1 MDTEKKLMGI
11 KKYVRQVRPVQE
23 SYVNHLE
30 KVQSLFSEAYNVP
43 IQKNSDIDD
52 FETKLD
58 KSQLKSLLKHL
69 SSLNLDDIPIAGGSS
84 GIKIRSAQD
93 NNKEIRDWAKENTPD
108 IKLSFGQGSIGKGG
122 GVKISESTQELMVA
136 ALVLNKVKSGN
147 IDEAEAI
154 EMIEEAKKQFNKI
167 EGATGRP
174 DLMDQFTGNFNDLA
188 TAISSSNAIL
198 KVVSNPVKAYWT
210 GQGWGSDIKKY
221 NPPIGGV
228 KDYNSSDIVVKGG
241 DGIFYG
247 FSLKKK
253 SKSKDVD
260 PTLINKPITGD
271 KGILKDILGAKEI
284 ESIEKSKELF
294 FDYVVFKHTKKS
306 VKGVDIKDKNKI
318 ISQISQ
324 KQMGV
329 YLKDRRNTFFR
340 RVDQVL
346 TKHSDEFV
354 KAFIELLFRT
364 KMKDIE
370 DTKEFKFYLLT
381 GIGRFIGGTVEVE
394 EAQNKDMPQT
404 IEALTKIFNSN
415 IKMITTPGK
424 KNAWEK
430 DAGAAKVFFSIMS
443 DANQIIDLQIRYKGS
458 YTANP
463 QFQAVATADF
473 RAIFK

>member
-1 MDTEKKLMGI
+1 MSNLNH
-11 KKYVRQVRPVQE
+11 YVRQLHPRAE
-23 SYVNHLE
+23 SYIPHVD
-30 KVQSLFSEAYNVP
+30 KVQYNFTEAYNIP
-43 IQKNSDIDD
+43 IQSDSDIDD
-52 FETKLD
+52 FDTKLD
-58 KSQLKSLLKHL
+58 KTQLKSLLKYL
-69 SSLNLDDIPIAGGSS
+69 VSLKLDDIPIVAGSG
-84 GIKIRSAQD
+84 GIKIRSGQD
-93 NNKEIRDWAKENTPD
+93 KDTEIRDWAKENAPD
-108 IKLSFGQGSIGKGG
+108 LKLSFGQGSIGKGG

-147 IDEAEAI
+147 IDEVAAI
-154 EMIEEAKKQFNKI
+154 EMIEEAKTQFNKI

-174 DLMDQFTGNFNDLA
+174 DLIDQFTGNFNDLA

-210 GQGWGSDIKKY
+210 GQGWGADIKKY

-228 KDYNSSDIVVKGG
+228 KDYNSSDIVVKDG

-260 PTLINKPITGD
+260 PTLINKPITGN

-306 VKGVDIKDKNKI
+306 VKGMSIKDKNKI

-346 TKHSDEFV
+346 TKHGDEFV
-354 KAFIELLFRT
+354 KSFIELLFRT

-381 GIGRFIGGTVEVE
+381 GIGRFVGGTVEVE

-404 IEALTKIFNSN
+404 IEALTKIFNSD

-424 KNAWEK
+424 KNAWE
-430 DAGAAKVFFSIMS
+430 DGSNAAKVFFSIMS
-443 DANQIIDLQIRYKGS
+443 DNSQIIDLEIRYKGS

>member
-1 MDTEKKLMGI
+1 MERLMGI
-11 KKYVRQVRPVQE
+11 KNYVRQVRPVQE
-23 SYVNHLE
+23 AHVNHLD
-30 KVQSLFSEAYNVP
+30 KIQNILSEAYNVP

-340 RVDQVL
+340 RVDKVL

-473 RAIFK
+473 KAIFK

>member
-1 MDTEKKLMGI
+1 MSLQGYVYQLRSKRDLANKL
-11 KKYVRQVRPVQE
+11 Q
-23 SYVNHLE
+23 
-30 KVQSLFSEAYNVP
+30 FTEAYNIP
-43 IQKNSDIDD
+43 IQKDSDVDD
-52 FETKLD
+52 FDTKLD
-58 KSQLKSLLKHL
+58 KSQLKSLLKYL
-69 SSLNLDDIPIAGGSS
+69 SSLKLDDIPIAAGPA

-93 NNKEIRDWAKENTPD
+93 KDKEIRLWAKENTPD
-108 IKLSFGQGSIGKGG
+108 LKIAFGQGSIGKGG

-147 IDEAEAI
+147 IDEVAAI
-154 EMIEEAKKQFNKI
+154 KMLEEAKTQFNKI
-167 EGATGRP
+167 EGASGRP
-174 DLMDQFTGNFNDLA
+174 DLIDQFTGNFNDLA

-210 GQGWGSDIKKY
+210 GKGWGPDIAKY
-221 NPPIGGV
+221 NPPVGGV

-253 SKSKDVD
+253 AKSKDVD
-260 PTLINKPITGD
+260 PTLINKPITGNV
-271 KGILKDILGAKEI
+271 GILKDILGAKEV

-306 VKGVDIKDKNKI
+306 VKGVDVKEKNKI
-318 ISQISQ
+318 IASISQ

-329 YLKDRRNTFFR
+329 YLKDRKNTFFR
-340 RVDQVL
+340 RVNQVL
-346 TKHSDEFV
+346 TKHSEEFV

-370 DTKEFKFYLLT
+370 DSGEFKFYLLT
-381 GIGRFIGGTVEVE
+381 GIGRFVGGTVEVE
-394 EAQNKDMPQT
+394 EAENKDVPQT
-404 IEALTKIFNSN
+404 IEALTKIFNS
-415 IKMITTPGK
+415 KLTMTTTPGK
-424 KNAWEK
+424 LNAWEK
-430 DAGAAKVFFSIMS
+430 GAGAAKVFFSIFS
-443 DANQIIDLQIRYKGS
+443 DGARIIDLEIRYKGS

-473 RAIFK
+473 KAIFK

>member
-1 MDTEKKLMGI
+1 MGQMRV
-11 KKYVRQVRPVQE
+11 KTAVRQVRPRGTLDNKLQ
-23 SYVNHLE
+23 
-30 KVQSLFSEAYNVP
+30 FTEAYNIP
-43 IQKNSDIDD
+43 LQKDSDIND
-52 FETKLD
+52 FDTKLD

-69 SSLNLDDIPIAGGSS
+69 TSLKLDDIPIAGGPA

-93 NNKEIRDWAKENTPD
+93 KDTEIRAWAKENAPD
-108 IKLSFGQGSIGKGG
+108 LKISFGQGSIGKGG

-136 ALVLNKVKSGN
+136 ALVLNKVTSGN
-147 IDEAEAI
+147 IDEVAAI
-154 EMIEEAKKQFNKI
+154 EMIDEAKTQFNNI
-167 EGATGRP
+167 EGASGRP
-174 DLMDQFTGNFNDLA
+174 DLIDQFTGNFNDLA

-210 GQGWGSDIKKY
+210 GKGWGPDIAKY

-228 KDYNSSDIVVKGG
+228 RDYNSSDIVVKGG
-241 DGIFYG
+241 DGVFYG

-253 SKSKDVD
+253 ARSKDVD
-260 PTLINKPITGD
+260 PTLINKPITGNV
-271 KGILKDILGAKEI
+271 GILKDILGDKEV

-306 VKGVDIKDKNKI
+306 VKSMDIKAKNKV
-318 ISQISQ
+318 ISTISQ
-324 KQMGV
+324 KQMGI

-346 TKHSDEFV
+346 TKHAEEFV
-354 KAFIELLFRT
+354 KSFIELLFRT

-370 DTKEFKFYLLT
+370 NTGEFKFYLLT

-394 EAQNKDMPQT
+394 EAENKDTPQT
-404 IEALTKIFNSN
+404 IEALTKIFNS
-415 IKMITTPGK
+415 KLTMVKTPGK
-424 KNAWEK
+424 KNAWEEG
-430 DAGAAKVFFSIMS
+430 AGAAKVFFSIMS
-443 DANQIIDLQIRYKGS
+443 DSARIIDLEIRYKGS

-473 RAIFK
+473 KAIFK

>member
-1 MDTEKKLMGI
+1 MPLQQYVQQLRSERNLTTKL
-11 KKYVRQVRPVQE
+11 Q
-23 SYVNHLE
+23 
-30 KVQSLFSEAYNVP
+30 FTEAYNIP
-43 IQKNSDIDD
+43 IQKDSDVDD
-52 FETKLD
+52 FDTKLD
-58 KSQLKSLLKHL
+58 KSQLKSLLKYL
-69 SSLNLDDIPIAGGSS
+69 QSLKLDDIPIAAGSA

-93 NNKEIRDWAKENTPD
+93 KDTEIRAWAKENTPD
-108 IKLSFGQGSIGKGG
+108 LKLSFGQGSIGKGG

-147 IDEAEAI
+147 IDEVAAI
-154 EMIEEAKKQFNKI
+154 KMLEEAKTQFNKI
-167 EGATGRP
+167 EGASGRP
-174 DLMDQFTGNFNDLA
+174 DLIDQFTGNFNDLA

-210 GQGWGSDIKKY
+210 GKGWGPDIAKY
-221 NPPIGGV
+221 NPPVGGV

-253 SKSKDVD
+253 AKSKDVD
-260 PTLINKPITGD
+260 PTLINKPITGNV
-271 KGILKDILGAKEI
+271 GILKDILGAKEV

-306 VKGVDIKDKNKI
+306 VKGVDVKEKNKI
-318 ISQISQ
+318 ISLISQ

-329 YLKDRRNTFFR
+329 YLKDRKNTFFR
-340 RVDQVL
+340 RVNQVI
-346 TKHSDEFV
+346 TKHSEEFV

-370 DTKEFKFYLLT
+370 DAGEFKFYLLT

-394 EAQNKDMPQT
+394 EAENKDVPQT
-404 IEALTKIFNSN
+404 IEALTKIFSCNLT
-415 IKMITTPGK
+415 MRTTPGK
-424 KNAWEK
+424 LNAWEK
-430 DAGAAKVFFSIMS
+430 GAGAAKVFFSIFS
-443 DANQIIDLQIRYKGS
+443 DGDRIIDLEIRYKGS

-473 RAIFK
+473 KKIFK

>member
-1 MDTEKKLMGI
+1 MEILMSFQPFVEQLKPRINLYNKK
-11 KKYVRQVRPVQE
+11 Q
-23 SYVNHLE
+23 
-30 KVQSLFSEAYNVP
+30 FTEAYNVP
-43 IQKNSDIDD
+43 IQKDSDIDD
-52 FETKLD
+52 FDTKLD

-69 SSLNLDDIPIAGGSS
+69 LSLKLDDIPIAGGPA

-93 NNKEIRDWAKENTPD
+93 KDTEIRAWVKENSPD
-108 IKLSFGQGSIGKGG
+108 IKISFGQGSIGKGG

-147 IDEAEAI
+147 IDEATAI
-154 EMIEEAKKQFNKI
+154 EMIEDAKIQFNNI
-167 EGATGRP
+167 EGASGRP
-174 DLMDQFTGNFNDLA
+174 DLIDQFTGNFNDLA

-198 KVVSNPVKAYWT
+198 KVVSNPVKTYWT
-210 GQGWGSDIKKY
+210 GMGWGPDIKKY
-221 NPPIGGV
+221 NPPVGGV
-228 KDYNSSDIVVKGG
+228 KDYNSSDIRGG

-271 KGILKDILGAKEI
+271 VGILKDILGAKEVA
-284 ESIEKSKELF
+284 SIEKSKELF
-294 FDYVVFKHTKKS
+294 FDYVVYKHTKKS
-306 VKGVDIKDKNKI
+306 VKGVDIKEKNKI
-318 ISQISQ
+318 ISIISQ

-329 YLKDRRNTFFR
+329 YLKDRKNTFFR

-346 TKHSDEFV
+346 TKHSEEFV

-370 DTKEFKFYLLT
+370 DGGEFKFYLLT
-381 GIGRFIGGTVEVE
+381 GIGRFIGGIVEVE
-394 EAQNKDMPQT
+394 EAENKDVPQT
-404 IEALTKIFNSN
+404 IEALTEIFNS
-415 IKMITTPGK
+415 KLTMTKTPGK
-424 KNAWEK
+424 LNAWEK
-430 DAGAAKVFFSIMS
+430 GAGAAKVFFSIFS
-443 DANQIIDLQIRYKGS
+443 DGARIIDLEIRYKGS

-473 RAIFK
+473 KAIFK

>member
-1 MDTEKKLMGI
+1 MDMERFMPLQQ
-11 KKYVRQVRPVQE
+11 YVRQLRPRTE
-23 SYVNHLE
+23 SYIPHVD
-30 KVQSLFSEAYNVP
+30 KVQYNFTEAYNIP
-43 IQKNSDIDD
+43 IQSDSDIDD
-52 FETKLD
+52 FDTKLD
-58 KSQLKSLLKHL
+58 KTQLKSLLKYL
-69 SSLNLDDIPIAGGSS
+69 VSLKLDDIPIAAGSV
-84 GIKIRSAQD
+84 GIKIRSGQD
-93 NNKEIRDWAKENTPD
+93 KDTEIRDWAKENTPD
-108 IKLSFGQGSIGKGG
+108 IKLAFGQGSFGKGG

-147 IDEAEAI
+147 IDEVAAI
-154 EMIEEAKKQFNKI
+154 EMIEEAKTQFNKI

-174 DLMDQFTGNFNDLA
+174 DLIDQFTGNFNDLA

-210 GQGWGSDIKKY
+210 GQGWGEDIKKY

-306 VKGVDIKDKNKI
+306 VKGMDIKDKNKI
-318 ISQISQ
+318 ISKISQ

-346 TKHSDEFV
+346 TKHGDEFV

-381 GIGRFIGGTVEVE
+381 GIGRFVGGTVEVE

-424 KNAWEK
+424 KNAWE
-430 DAGAAKVFFSIMS
+430 DGSNAAKVFFSIMS
-443 DANQIIDLQIRYKGS
+443 DNSQIIDLEIRYKGS